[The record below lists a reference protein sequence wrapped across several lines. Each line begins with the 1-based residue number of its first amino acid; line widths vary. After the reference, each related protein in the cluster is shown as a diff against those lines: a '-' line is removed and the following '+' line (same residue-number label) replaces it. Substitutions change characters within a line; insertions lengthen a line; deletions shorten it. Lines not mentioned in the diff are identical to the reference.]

1 MGLVINMVLS
11 KGGNGRKY
19 GGTITRHG
27 FRKGDFVEAT
37 HGKKTFFGCVRNG
50 SKSLS
55 SPRENAPT

>member
-1 MGLVINMVLS
+1 MVLS

-19 GGTITRHG
+19 GGTTTRHG
-27 FRKGDFVEAT
+27 FIKGDFVEAT
-37 HGKKTFFGCVRNG
+37 QGKKTFFGCVRNG

>member
-1 MGLVINMVLS
+1 MIGVVFS
-11 KGGNGRKY
+11 KGGNRRKY
-19 GGTITRHG
+19 GGTTTRHG

-37 HGKKTFFGCVRNG
+37 QGKKTFFGCVKNG